1 MAITDD
7 LVKTLKDPTP
17 LYALAG
23 TADLAAEKLKEVPP
37 LIERIRSEAPDRI
50 EKIRGTDAK
59 AVQEKV
65 TAQAKGAQNRAQAKV
80 NELFGSI
87 DTDLRKLRD
96 SAQDFALQQVGR
108 AAEYAVRAKETY
120 DGLAERGKDAVATWR
135 GDAADQVEDIAVA
148 IEGEPQPRPAAQ
160 PAPAPAPAPVQNN
173 SVPAPAPAPADDRS
187 ASAKK
192 APTAK
197 KPAPAARKSAPG
209 KPAS

>member
-37 LIERIRSEAPDRI
+37 LIDKLRSEAPERI
-50 EKIRGTDAK
+50 EKIRGTDPK

-65 TAQAKGAQNRAQAKV
+65 TAQAKGAQTRAQAKV

-135 GDAADQVEDIAVA
+135 GEAADQVEDIAVA
-148 IEGEPQPRPAAQ
+148 IEGEPEPRPAAQ
-160 PAPAPAPAPVQNN
+160 PAPAPAPAPTQNG
-173 SVPAPAPAPADDRS
+173 VPAPAAAPADDRS

-192 APTAK
+192 PAQAK
-197 KPAPAARKSAPG
+197 KPAPAARKSVPG